1 MEANCYSLTWCF
13 FIFILLSFKDL
24 DIQYG
29 TELTQGPEVDRVK
42 VVSQCYS
49 SIEASSNSADIHRMT
64 NGETM
69 SYWQS
74 DGSARSH
81 WIRHGGFLQFKT

>member
-1 MEANCYSLTWCF
+1 MCVNIILF
-13 FIFILLSFKDL
+13 FPLSPKDL

-42 VVSQCYS
+42 VVSQCYT
-49 SIEASSNSADIHRMT
+49 SIEASSNGADVHRMT
-64 NGETM
+64 NGETV

-81 WIRHGGFLQFKT
+81 WIRHAGFLLV

>member
-1 MEANCYSLTWCF
+1 MCCF
-13 FIFILLSFKDL
+13 LFILLSFKDL

-49 SIEASSNSADIHRMT
+49 SIEASSNSPDIHRMT
-64 NGETM
+64 NGETV

-81 WIRHGGFLQFKT
+81 WIRHGGFLQFKTPIV